1 MLVLD
6 QRFNQNS
13 SVTFVNANT
22 TRNGDFRD
30 ANVSAL
36 LFDLN
41 TKANTYN
48 LYGNFKYNAINTVE
62 DYNGFK
68 TEIGLEN
75 QWKVQ
80 VLVFGKICF

>member
-48 LYGNFKYNAINTVE
+48 LYGNFKYNVNTVE

-75 QWKVQ
+75 QWKV
-80 VLVFGKICF
+80 

>member
-1 MLVLD
+1 LIN
-6 QRFNQNS
+6 FNQNS

-22 TRNGDFRD
+22 TRNGDFR

-68 TEIGLEN
+68 TEIDLKKPVESTVDFREN
-75 QWKVQ
+75 MFLK
-80 VLVFGKICF
+80 L

>member
-1 MLVLD
+1 
-6 QRFNQNS
+6 
-13 SVTFVNANT
+13 
-22 TRNGDFRD
+22 
-30 ANVSAL
+30 

-68 TEIGLEN
+68 TEIGLE
-75 QWKVQ
+75 KTSGKQ
-80 VLVFGKICF
+80 VGFSGKYVSKTMI